1 MKELRVE
8 NYQSYQLVKDVSYV
22 RTDHNRYIVK
32 ILKLSFVRR
41 LIDYIKRG
49 RCLAFENEIK
59 VYHSLEYQSFTLLN
73 HPKLIHSDGKS
84 YMVLEHIDGTRGWD
98 KRIISTSDFITAL
111 LEFQFCKIKIETN
124 LLKKILMRW
133 YCKVPCKIF
142 RWSFLLI
149 KSPKDIRISLRCIWI
164 TLKNVIMIKKYK
176 HTILMH
182 NDLFYYNN
190 IITGYDN
197 NVYFYDFE
205 YAMEENKWLLLDILD
220 LSFDLSTLE
229 FKPRLFLQY
238 LKQISIHRSMYS
250 YITNHIIGLTRVI
263 LIRKVMGALLSNSTK
278 LSSKMACKKFLNDIL
293 LSEQEYLKWY
303 IKNIKP
309 CISYMR
315 YFEGPFGKD
324 FPRVK

>member
-124 LLKKILMRW
+124 LLKKILM
-133 YCKVPCKIF
+133 K
-142 RWSFLLI
+142 
-149 KSPKDIRISLRCIWI
+149 
-164 TLKNVIMIKKYK
+164 
-176 HTILMH
+176 
-182 NDLFYYNN
+182 
-190 IITGYDN
+190 
-197 NVYFYDFE
+197 
-205 YAMEENKWLLLDILD
+205 
-220 LSFDLSTLE
+220 E
-229 FKPRLFLQY
+229 F
-238 LKQISIHRSMYS
+238 
-250 YITNHIIGLTRVI
+250 
-263 LIRKVMGALLSNSTK
+263 
-278 LSSKMACKKFLNDIL
+278 IL
-293 LSEQEYLKWY
+293 L
-303 IKNIKP
+303 
-309 CISYMR
+309 
-315 YFEGPFGKD
+315 
-324 FPRVK
+324 